1 MIEFSRKLSK
11 IWVSGEYETKLSLQ
25 KLLFPEGIVI
35 DPNDRTYRTSNMN
48 PIFRLIHSFTGG
60 KDGSNKKRTSE
71 NTSPSC
77 LVLKAGLEPT
87 IPKLKDLSFLIN
99 LLENSSISLP

>member
-1 MIEFSRKLSK
+1 M
-11 IWVSGEYETKLSLQ
+11 V
-25 KLLFPEGIVI
+25 LLKAMLKKQEGIVI

-60 KDGSNKKRTSE
+60 DGDRNKKRTSK

-77 LVLKAGLEPT
+77 VVVPIDLFSKHNLE
-87 IPKLKDLSFLIN
+87 FLEYLN
-99 LLENSSISLP
+99 LLN